1 MDSNTDDHDLSK
13 VLDSVATELSSTN
26 NSATPVDSS
35 TSLGGF
41 DTPAPGAPAPSQS
54 IGGVS
59 GITGDSNILSSS
71 DSIVL
76 PGSPI
81 APAPVAPSP
90 LTPPSDDAP
99 HLSTTPTDAGPLE
112 SIKQDALQELRP
124 LVDKLNVSPEEKFD
138 TYLLL
143 IRSTD
148 DSALIA
154 PAHEAAKAI
163 TDEARRADALLD
175 IIKEIDYLSQQ
186 KKN

>member
-1 MDSNTDDHDLSK
+1 MNNNTDDHDLSK

-26 NSATPVDSS
+26 SAQAPADSTP
-35 TSLGGF
+35 SLGGF
-41 DTPAPGAPAPSQS
+41 ENSSNAVTPAPTF
-54 IGGVS
+54 GGVS
-59 GITGDSNILSSS
+59 GITGDSNILSGN

-81 APAPVAPSP
+81 APAP
-90 LTPPSDDAP
+90 LTPDPAPADDAP
-99 HLSTTPTDAGPLE
+99 YLSTTPSDAGPLE

-148 DSALIA
+148 DSELIG

-186 KKN
+186 KKS